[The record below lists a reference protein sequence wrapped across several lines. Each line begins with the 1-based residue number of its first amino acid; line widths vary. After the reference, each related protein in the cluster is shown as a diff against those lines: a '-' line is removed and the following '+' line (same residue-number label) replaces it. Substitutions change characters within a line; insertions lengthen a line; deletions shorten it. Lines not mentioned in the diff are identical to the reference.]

1 MNGQQFDFFMG
12 KSGDGYIGRVKC
24 PCCGNHSQV
33 RAKVVAEGA
42 KKFFAGTVEAPPA
55 EKPRKNQQV
64 DAFKAF
70 KEMEGK

>member
-33 RAKVVAEGA
+33 RAKVVAEGD
-42 KKFFAGTVEAPPA
+42 KKFFAGTVDAPA
-55 EKPRKNQQV
+55 QKRATANQQV

-70 KEMEGK
+70 KEMGK